1 MHYPIH
7 ITSEHCTRCR
17 NDVDTLT
24 RLADLQIEFE
34 KKIKEGVPFEQ
45 IAEAMGL
52 KFCCRME
59 MMSPNYFNL
68 VFTNPLYQ
76 STGKEVVPPPI
87 IPATV
92 PKFALEFP
100 E

>member
-1 MHYPIH
+1 MYYPIH
-7 ITSEHCTRCR
+7 ITSEYCTRCK
-17 NDVDTLT
+17 NDVNTLT

-34 KKIKEGVPFEQ
+34 KKIKEGVPFER
-45 IAEAMGL
+45 IVEEMGL

-68 VFTNPLYQ
+68 IFTHPMYQ
-76 STGKEVVPPPI
+76 STGKEVVPAPD
-87 IPATV
+87 IPMTI

-100 E
+100 K